1 MPQNKIPFA
10 RKIPL
15 VVTTGLLAT
24 PLSPLLA
31 ADINDTA
38 WQWKCSAESGKW
50 ACSKVPKKA
59 GALPAAPLPSDPPQ
73 APTRGQSAAPVAA
86 ATKATSVQEEKA
98 VTAVATPEK
107 TALTKVNKTIRQL
120 DWVSVLP
127 EELQSKNPYCR
138 GGYLEPDRPGKNY
151 QGKPGDAPIQAEADN
166 TTYQGEG
173 GDKGVA
179 ELTGNV
185 VIRQGYRQL
194 ESDATVFDRE
204 SQITTMQGN
213 VVIREPGM
221 LMTGSAGEIYMDSGR
236 ARLDNAQYVIH
247 EAHAR
252 GSAETI
258 ERGED
263 EVIDLERAEYT
274 TCPPGSTSW
283 SIGGSQ
289 VSLDPT
295 TGFGSAK
302 HAIVKAGGYP
312 VFYFPYLYFPI
323 DDRRHTGFL
332 YPSLSSSSKR
342 GLDLTTPYYLNL
354 APNYDATITPRYMSK
369 RGTLLELEGRYL
381 TETTEGEIGGGYL
394 GKDTQKKENI
404 NYEEDRWLVNWRHK
418 QNFTDRWK
426 AEVDYANA
434 SDKEYLSDF
443 GTSLNASAK
452 GVLNQNVSTTYLGG
466 DDWHQ
471 WQAMA
476 AVEKHMN
483 MNNTDDP
490 YDKDHQFEFKGTM
503 FTDPGINI
511 DYLIDHTKF
520 NRDKEWQYK
529 GVETDANRSEYD
541 KQNEINRAIYGE
553 GKGINHAIGDRRY
566 LESAVSYPMVNTW
579 GYVKPKLKVRHVSY
593 SLDRLNRDDFTATS
607 GLKYD
612 TSPGTTA
619 PTASIDSGLFMD
631 RSVSLFGNSFS
642 HTFEP
647 RAMYVLTPY
656 KDGQEQNPVFDTSE
670 SDFSY
675 SSLWRED
682 RFSGYDRIG
691 DTNHLA
697 LGATT
702 RLIEDDGFERGRFG
716 FGQIY
721 YFADRKAVIDP
732 VLANAGKTDYSYIPQ
747 EAQQRL
753 LDQNKNGSSPFATE
767 LVWNFNRSLSLKQ
780 DWIHDFEE
788 SRNSEYGLTLSWLPD
803 NLRAINVGYRYRNQ
817 IDRTVKNSDGNVE
830 YIDPANPQLGY
841 KTANGDLEQTDISV
855 IWPLAY
861 NWGTIARWQYD
872 LTNNRHIERLFGLEY
887 NNCCY
892 QVRVGW
898 RSWVD
903 PADDIDNAEQ
913 DRGVFLQLV
922 LRGLGNITDGK
933 VEGWLQDIQGYQK
946 REN

>member
-24 PLSPLLA
+24 PLSPLFA
-31 ADINDTA
+31 AEVTDTD

-50 ACSKVPKKA
+50 ACTKVPKRT
-59 GALPAAPLPSDPPQ
+59 GPLPAAPLPATPPQ
-73 APTRGQSAAPVAA
+73 APTRGQSVEPA
-86 ATKATSVQEEKA
+86 ATTAAIASTAETTEK
-98 VTAVATPEK
+98 VTAPTAAKPAVKPVPEIHD
-107 TALTKVNKTIRQL
+107 TIRRL

-127 EELQSKNPYCR
+127 EELQSKNPYCK
-138 GGYLEPDRPGKNY
+138 GGYLEPDRPGKNFK
-151 QGKPGDAPIQAEADN
+151 GNAGDAPIHAEADN

-173 GDKGVA
+173 GEKGVA
-179 ELTGNV
+179 QLSGNV

-194 ESDATVFDRE
+194 ESDSTVFDRE

-236 ARLDNAQYVIH
+236 ARLEDTQYVIH

-263 EVIDLERAEYT
+263 EVIDLDNAEYT
-274 TCPPGSTSW
+274 TCPPGSTIW
-283 SIGGSQ
+283 AIGGSQ

-332 YPSLSSSSKR
+332 YPSFSSSSKR

-381 TETTEGEIGGGYL
+381 TETMEGEVGGGYL

-452 GVLNQNVSTTYLGG
+452 DVLNQNVSTTYLGG

-476 AVEKHMN
+476 AVEKHKN
-483 MNNTDDP
+483 MSNKDDP
-490 YDKDHQFEFKGTM
+490 YDKEHQFAFNGKL
-503 FTDPGINI
+503 FTDSGINL

-520 NRDKEWQYK
+520 TRDKKWQFK
-529 GVETDANRSEYD
+529 GFETDNEKSEYD
-541 KQNEINRAIYGE
+541 KQNEINRAIYGK
-553 GKGINHAIGDRRY
+553 GTGINNAIGNRRY
-566 LESAVSYPMVNTW
+566 LESAVSYPMINTW

-593 SLDRLNRDDFTATS
+593 SLDGLNRGDFTNTD
-607 GLKYD
+607 LKYD

-631 RSVSLFGNSFS
+631 RSISLFGNAFT

-656 KDGQEQNPVFDTSE
+656 REDQEQNPVFDTSE
-670 SDFSY
+670 SNFSY

-682 RFSGYDRIG
+682 RFTGYDRIG

-702 RLIEDDGFERGRFG
+702 RLIEDDGFERGHFG

-732 VLANAGKTDYSYIPQ
+732 ALAIDGKRDPNYIAD
-747 EAQQRL
+747 EAKQRQ

-767 LVWNFNRSLSLKQ
+767 LVWNFTRELSLKQ

-788 SRNSEYGLTLSWLPD
+788 SRNSEYGITMSWLPD
-803 NLRAINVGYRYRNQ
+803 NLRAINVGYRYRNEV
-817 IDRTVKNSDGNVE
+817 DRTVKNSDGNVITE
-830 YIDPANPQLGY
+830 NGVI
-841 KTANGDLEQTDISV
+841 KTASGDLEQTDISV

-872 LTNNRHIERLFGLEY
+872 LTNKRHIERLFGLEY

-892 QVRVGW
+892 QIRVGW
-898 RSWVD
+898 RSWID